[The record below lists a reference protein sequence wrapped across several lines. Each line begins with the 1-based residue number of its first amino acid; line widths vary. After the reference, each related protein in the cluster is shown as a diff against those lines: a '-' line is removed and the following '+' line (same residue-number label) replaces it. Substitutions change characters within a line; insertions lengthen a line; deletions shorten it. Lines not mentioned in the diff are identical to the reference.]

1 MVRRGGRGR
10 VHPLATF
17 LVQAVVLPVCLVGC
31 APRGP
36 AALDEARAALEAAWR
51 ACATEYAPEPFE
63 RAQQGLEA
71 LEAEVAARRG
81 PAARAAGKETIR
93 WSREAEREARRQV
106 AVARAEAQVA
116 IDEAEEALAKARAA
130 GRAPGAGEVETAAD
144 RLRQAQ
150 HVLHASQCNYR
161 RARALA
167 LEAISLASSA
177 DAETV
182 AVRLR

>member
-1 MVRRGGRGR
+1 MVRRAGRGR
-10 VHPLATF
+10 ARPLPALVLQAF
-17 LVQAVVLPVCLVGC
+17 LLPVCLAGC

-36 AALDEARAALEAAWR
+36 AALDEARGALEAAWK
-51 ACATEYAPEPFE
+51 ACAAEYAREPFG

-71 LEAEVAARRG
+71 LEAELEAGRG
-81 PAARAAGKETIR
+81 RAARAAANDTIR
-93 WSREAEREARRQV
+93 RAREAEREARRQV

-116 IDEAEEALAKARAA
+116 IDEAEEALAKVRAA
-130 GRAPGAGEVETAAD
+130 GRARGAGEVDTAAD
-144 RLRQAQ
+144 RLRQAR

-182 AVRLR
+182 AALLR